1 MQDEKQRSG
10 IKWLATGVYLTL
22 FSAIGLAGYLYLP
35 ALLPQ
40 QNNEIVVIKG
50 EAGPFKTKPEE
61 PGGKIITN
69 QDSKVM
75 EMLGALT
82 PEKEDVETLLPP
94 SGGPELPPV
103 DVKTPETAE
112 AKSEDTAVD
121 GDKAES
127 NTAESTGK
135 SAAEAPKAKA
145 ENPATSVATG
155 QNDSSPTSSQ
165 ASSEA
170 SSEAGA
176 DNADQKTEN
185 GDITTPVAKPPVK
198 TIVATPKPTAK
209 EKEKEKEKGK
219 DEPGI
224 TTKRVATEPGEPTYM
239 IQLAAFRKED
249 IASEQAGL
257 LLKKHE
263 TRLQGVTLGTM
274 RIDTGDSGIF
284 WRIVSEPLPR
294 EAADTI
300 CASLKRAGQDCIL
313 RKFTAADQ

>member
-112 AKSEDTAVD
+112 AKSEDIAVD
-121 GDKAES
+121 GDKAEG
-127 NTAESTGK
+127 NTAETTGK

-145 ENPATSVATG
+145 ENPATSVAAG

-165 ASSEA
+165 VLSEA

-209 EKEKEKEKGK
+209 EKEKGKGK

>member
-1 MQDEKQRSG
+1 MQDEKQKSG
-10 IKWLATGVYLTL
+10 VKWLATSIYLTL

-35 ALLPQ
+35 SLLPQ

-50 EAGPFKTKPEE
+50 EAGPFKTKPED

-103 DVKTPETAE
+103 DVKTPQTA
-112 AKSEDTAVD
+112 ATEDTPVD
-121 GDKAES
+121 GDKAED
-127 NTAESTGK
+127 ST
-135 SAAEAPKAKA
+135 AEAPAKTIA
-145 ENPATSVATG
+145 EGSKTEAGQPATSLAMG
-155 QNDSSPTSSQ
+155 QNDNSTT
-165 ASSEA
+165 SSEA
-170 SSEAGA
+170 SEASTKTGGGIA
-176 DNADQKTEN
+176 GQKTEN
-185 GDITTPVAKPPVK
+185 GDVTTPVAKPPVK
-198 TIVATPKPTAK
+198 TIVATPKPTTKEEAK
-209 EKEKEKEKGK
+209 AK
-219 DEPGI
+219 DEPSI

-263 TRLQGVTLGTM
+263 TRLQGVTIGTM
-274 RIDTGDSGIF
+274 RIDTGDNGIF

-313 RKFTAADQ
+313 RKFTAPEQ

>member
-1 MQDEKQRSG
+1 MQDEKQKSG
-10 IKWLATGVYLTL
+10 VKWLATGIYLTL

-35 ALLPQ
+35 SLLPQ

-50 EAGPFKTKPEE
+50 EAGPFKTKPED

-103 DVKTPETAE
+103 DVKTPETA
-112 AKSEDTAVD
+112 ATEDTPVD
-121 GDKAES
+121 GDKAEDS
-127 NTAESTGK
+127 TAEATAK
-135 SAAEAPKAKA
+135 TIAEGSKTEAGQ
-145 ENPATSVATG
+145 PATSLAMG
-155 QNDSSPTSSQ
+155 QNDNSTT
-165 ASSEA
+165 SSEA
-170 SSEAGA
+170 SEASTKTGGGIA
-176 DNADQKTEN
+176 GQKTEN
-185 GDITTPVAKPPVK
+185 GDVTTPVAKPPVK
-198 TIVATPKPTAK
+198 TIVATPKPTTKEEAK
-209 EKEKEKEKGK
+209 AK
-219 DEPGI
+219 DEPSI

-263 TRLQGVTLGTM
+263 TRLQGVTIGTM
-274 RIDTGDSGIF
+274 RIDTGDNGIF

-313 RKFTAADQ
+313 RKFTASEQ

>member
-112 AKSEDTAVD
+112 AKSEDMAVD

-135 SAAEAPKAKA
+135 SAAAAPKAKA

-155 QNDSSPTSSQ
+155 QNDSSPT
-165 ASSEA
+165 SSEA

-209 EKEKEKEKGK
+209 ENEKEKGK

>member
-112 AKSEDTAVD
+112 AKSEDMAVD
-121 GDKAES
+121 GDKSES

-170 SSEAGA
+170 SSELGA

>member
-1 MQDEKQRSG
+1 MQDEKQKSG
-10 IKWLATGVYLTL
+10 VKWLATGIYLTL

-35 ALLPQ
+35 SLLPQ

-50 EAGPFKTKPEE
+50 EAGPFKTKPED

-103 DVKTPETAE
+103 DVKTPETA
-112 AKSEDTAVD
+112 ATEDTPVD
-121 GDKAES
+121 GGKAEDS
-127 NTAESTGK
+127 TAEATAKTIVEGS
-135 SAAEAPKAKA
+135 KAKA
-145 ENPATSVATG
+145 GQPATSLAMG
-155 QNDSSPTSSQ
+155 QNDNSTT
-165 ASSEA
+165 SSEA
-170 SSEAGA
+170 SEASTKTGGGIA
-176 DNADQKTEN
+176 GQKTEN
-185 GDITTPVAKPPVK
+185 GNVTTPVAKPPVK
-198 TIVATPKPTAK
+198 TIVATPKPTTKEEAK
-209 EKEKEKEKGK
+209 AK
-219 DEPGI
+219 DEPSI

-263 TRLQGVTLGTM
+263 TRLQGVTIGTM
-274 RIDTGDSGIF
+274 RIDTGDNGIF

-313 RKFTAADQ
+313 RKFTAPEQ

>member
-1 MQDEKQRSG
+1 MQDEKQKSG
-10 IKWLATGVYLTL
+10 VKWLATGIYLTL

-35 ALLPQ
+35 SLLPQ

-50 EAGPFKTKPEE
+50 EAGPFKTKPED

-103 DVKTPETAE
+103 DVKTPKTA
-112 AKSEDTAVD
+112 ATEDTPVD
-121 GDKAES
+121 GDKAED
-127 NTAESTGK
+127 ST
-135 SAAEAPKAKA
+135 AEAPAKTIA
-145 ENPATSVATG
+145 EGSKTEAGQPATSLAMG
-155 QNDSSPTSSQ
+155 QNDNSTT
-165 ASSEA
+165 SSEA
-170 SSEAGA
+170 SEALSKTGGGIA
-176 DNADQKTEN
+176 GQKTEN
-185 GDITTPVAKPPVK
+185 GDVTTPVAKPPVK
-198 TIVATPKPTAK
+198 TIVATPKPTTKEEAK
-209 EKEKEKEKGK
+209 AK
-219 DEPGI
+219 DEPSI

-263 TRLQGVTLGTM
+263 TRLQGVTIGTM
-274 RIDTGDSGIF
+274 RIDTGDNGIF

-313 RKFTAADQ
+313 RKFTAPEQ

>member
-1 MQDEKQRSG
+1 MQDEKQKSG
-10 IKWLATGVYLTL
+10 VKWLATGIYLTL

-35 ALLPQ
+35 SLLPQ

-50 EAGPFKTKPEE
+50 EAGPFKTKPED

-103 DVKTPETAE
+103 DVKTPKTA
-112 AKSEDTAVD
+112 ATEDTPVD
-121 GDKAES
+121 GDKAED
-127 NTAESTGK
+127 ST
-135 SAAEAPKAKA
+135 AEAPAKTIVEGSKAKA
-145 ENPATSVATG
+145 GQPATSLAMG
-155 QNDSSPTSSQ
+155 QNDNSTT
-165 ASSEA
+165 SSEA
-170 SSEAGA
+170 SEALSKTGGGIA
-176 DNADQKTEN
+176 GQKTEN
-185 GDITTPVAKPPVK
+185 GDVTTPVAKPPVK
-198 TIVATPKPTAK
+198 TIVATPKPTTKEEAK
-209 EKEKEKEKGK
+209 AK
-219 DEPGI
+219 DEPSI

-263 TRLQGVTLGTM
+263 TRLQGVTIGTM
-274 RIDTGDSGIF
+274 RIDTGDNGIF

-313 RKFTAADQ
+313 RKFTAPEQ

>member
-1 MQDEKQRSG
+1 MQDEKQKSG
-10 IKWLATGVYLTL
+10 VKWLATGIYLTL

-35 ALLPQ
+35 SLLPQ

-50 EAGPFKTKPEE
+50 EAGPFKTKPED

-103 DVKTPETAE
+103 DVKTPETA
-112 AKSEDTAVD
+112 ATEDTPVD
-121 GDKAES
+121 GDKAEDS
-127 NTAESTGK
+127 TAEATAKTIVEGS
-135 SAAEAPKAKA
+135 KAKA
-145 ENPATSVATG
+145 GQPATSLAMG
-155 QNDSSPTSSQ
+155 QNDNSTT
-165 ASSEA
+165 SSEA
-170 SSEAGA
+170 SEASSKTSGGIA
-176 DNADQKTEN
+176 GQKTEN
-185 GDITTPVAKPPVK
+185 GNVTTPVAKPPVK
-198 TIVATPKPTAK
+198 TIVATPKPTTKEEAK
-209 EKEKEKEKGK
+209 AK
-219 DEPGI
+219 DEPSI

-263 TRLQGVTLGTM
+263 TRLQGVTIGTM
-274 RIDTGDSGIF
+274 RIDTGDNGIF

-313 RKFTAADQ
+313 RKFTAPEQ

>member
-1 MQDEKQRSG
+1 MQDEKQKSG
-10 IKWLATGVYLTL
+10 VKWLATGIYLTL

-35 ALLPQ
+35 SLLPQ

-50 EAGPFKTKPEE
+50 EAGPFKTKPED

-103 DVKTPETAE
+103 DVKTTETA
-112 AKSEDTAVD
+112 ATEDTPVD
-121 GDKAES
+121 GDKAED
-127 NTAESTGK
+127 ST
-135 SAAEAPKAKA
+135 AEAPAKTIA
-145 ENPATSVATG
+145 EGSKTEAGQPATSLAMG
-155 QNDSSPTSSQ
+155 QNDNSTT
-165 ASSEA
+165 SSEA
-170 SSEAGA
+170 SEASTKTGGGIA
-176 DNADQKTEN
+176 GQKTEN
-185 GDITTPVAKPPVK
+185 GDVTTPVAKPPVK
-198 TIVATPKPTAK
+198 TIVATPKPTTKEEAK
-209 EKEKEKEKGK
+209 AK
-219 DEPGI
+219 DEPSI

-263 TRLQGVTLGTM
+263 TRLQGVTIGTM
-274 RIDTGDSGIF
+274 RIDTGDNGIF

-313 RKFTAADQ
+313 RKFTAPEQ

>member
-1 MQDEKQRSG
+1 MQDEKQKSG
-10 IKWLATGVYLTL
+10 VKWLATSIYLTL

-35 ALLPQ
+35 SLLPQ

-50 EAGPFKTKPEE
+50 EAGPFKTKPED

-103 DVKTPETAE
+103 DVKTPETA
-112 AKSEDTAVD
+112 ATEDTSVD
-121 GDKAES
+121 GDKAED
-127 NTAESTGK
+127 ST
-135 SAAEAPKAKA
+135 AEAPAKTIA
-145 ENPATSVATG
+145 EGSKTEAGQPATSLAMG
-155 QNDSSPTSSQ
+155 QNDNSTT
-165 ASSEA
+165 SSEA
-170 SSEAGA
+170 SEASTKTGGGIA
-176 DNADQKTEN
+176 GQKTEN
-185 GDITTPVAKPPVK
+185 GDVTTPVAKPPVK
-198 TIVATPKPTAK
+198 TIVATPKPTTKEEAK
-209 EKEKEKEKGK
+209 AK
-219 DEPGI
+219 DEPSI

-263 TRLQGVTLGTM
+263 TRLQGVTIGTM
-274 RIDTGDSGIF
+274 RIDTGDNGIF

-313 RKFTAADQ
+313 RKFTAPEQ

>member
-1 MQDEKQRSG
+1 MQDEKQKSG
-10 IKWLATGVYLTL
+10 VKWLATGIYLTL

-35 ALLPQ
+35 SLLPQ

-50 EAGPFKTKPEE
+50 EAGPFKTKPED

-103 DVKTPETAE
+103 DVKTPETA
-112 AKSEDTAVD
+112 ATEDTPVD
-121 GDKAES
+121 GDKAED
-127 NTAESTGK
+127 ST
-135 SAAEAPKAKA
+135 AEAPAKTIAEGSKA
-145 ENPATSVATG
+145 EAGQPATSLAMG
-155 QNDSSPTSSQ
+155 QNDNSTT
-165 ASSEA
+165 SSEA
-170 SSEAGA
+170 SEASSKTGGGIA
-176 DNADQKTEN
+176 GQKTEN
-185 GDITTPVAKPPVK
+185 GDVTTPVAKPPVK
-198 TIVATPKPTAK
+198 TIVATPKPTTKEEAK
-209 EKEKEKEKGK
+209 AK
-219 DEPGI
+219 DEPSI

-263 TRLQGVTLGTM
+263 TRLQGVTIGTM
-274 RIDTGDSGIF
+274 RIDTGDNGIF

-313 RKFTAADQ
+313 RKFTAPEQ